1 LSEIQLM
8 CDRVAIISHGNVIA
22 VGNVTDLIRQAET
35 KVEWRLSPFKKGLE
49 LLEASDSVTLIEENK
64 SEYRETNLSGGTAI
78 PLISAITCE
87 MPDHQI
93 PIVNAKLV
101 QAQVQVHSITIKNPT
116 LEELFLRLTE
126 GEKID

>member
-1 LSEIQLM
+1 
-8 CDRVAIISHGNVIA
+8 
-22 VGNVTDLIRQAET
+22 
-35 KVEWRLSPFKKGLE
+35 
-49 LLEASDSVTLIEENK
+49 
-64 SEYRETNLSGGTAI
+64 
-78 PLISAITCE
+78 
-87 MPDHQI
+87 MPEHQI